1 MSSNNLPLV
10 VIFGRTNVGKST
22 LFNCLIEKHQ
32 ALTSDIAGTTRDAN
46 WATVEWQRTT
56 FDLVDTGGIMDLK
69 FLAEKKL
76 QTTDIEAKVQEQ
88 ARNLLKRAD
97 LILFLADARDGLL
110 PQDKQMAMFLKKIPP
125 LPSGRGAGG
134 EGNKILLVA
143 NKADNPRLRHGTA
156 EFNKLGLG
164 EPLAIS
170 AANGSG
176 TGDLLDEIT
185 NKLPESKKPVPSPL
199 EGEGD
204 LSAEALAKEEGEV
217 IKVAII
223 GKPNVGKSSLVNS
236 LLGEERIIVSPTA
249 HTTRE
254 PQDIEIKY
262 KKNPFV
268 LIDTAGISKKGRQTA
283 KRIKNK
289 NTLEKFSILKS
300 LAVIRKADVALL
312 IIDINK
318 GLTQQESKL
327 VEDIIK
333 KQTSL
338 IIIANKWDLIEDK
351 NTKHYTREINIALPF
366 ATWAPIQF
374 VSALTGAKTEKVLD
388 LAAEIYQAR
397 HITIKENSLN
407 KFLNKIVK
415 IHRPTKAKGIKRPRI
430 YELAQA
436 QTNPPVF
443 KVRISQKDTLN
454 ESYLRFIENQ
464 LRKKYGFLGT
474 PINIYVER
482 NKSVHG
488 KNEDLKMTN
497 SKTK

>member
-1 MSSNNLPLV
+1 MNSNNLPLV

-46 WATVEWQRTT
+46 WATIEWCRNK
-56 FDLVDTGGIMDLK
+56 FSLVDTGGIMDLK

-97 LILFLADARDGLL
+97 LILFLTDARDGLL
-110 PQDKQMAMFLKKIPP
+110 PTDKELVKFLMKTKNK
-125 LPSGRGAGG
+125 
-134 EGNKILLVA
+134 NKILLVA
-143 NKADNPRLRHGTA
+143 NKADNPRLRQGTA

-199 EGEGD
+199 EGEG
-204 LSAEALAKEEGEV
+204 KGEV

-262 KKNPFV
+262 KKNHFV

-283 KRIKNK
+283 KRTKNK

-312 IIDINK
+312 VIDINK

-430 YELAQA
+430 YELAQV

>member
-1 MSSNNLPLV
+1 
-10 VIFGRTNVGKST
+10 
-22 LFNCLIEKHQ
+22 
-32 ALTSDIAGTTRDAN
+32 
-46 WATVEWQRTT
+46 
-56 FDLVDTGGIMDLK
+56 VDTGGIMDLK

-110 PQDKQMAMFLKKIPP
+110 PTDKELVKFLMKTIKNKK
-125 LPSGRGAGG
+125 
-134 EGNKILLVA
+134 KILLVA

-176 TGDLLDEIT
+176 TGDLLDEII
-185 NKLPESKKPVPSPL
+185 NKLPESKKSVPSPL
-199 EGEGD
+199 EGEG
-204 LSAEALAKEEGEV
+204 KGEV

-262 KKNPFV
+262 KKNHFV

-283 KRIKNK
+283 KRIKDK

-300 LAVIRKADVALL
+300 LAVIKKADVALL
-312 IIDINK
+312 VIDINK

-327 VEDIIK
+327 VEEIIK

-338 IIIANKWDLIEDK
+338 IIIANKWDLIKDK

-366 ATWAPIQF
+366 AVWAPIQF
-374 VSALTGAKTEKVLD
+374 TSALTGAKTEKVLD

-415 IHRPTKAKGIKRPRI
+415 IHRPTKAKGIKRPR
-430 YELAQA
+430 
-436 QTNPPVF
+436 
-443 KVRISQKDTLN
+443 
-454 ESYLRFIENQ
+454 
-464 LRKKYGFLGT
+464 
-474 PINIYVER
+474 
-482 NKSVHG
+482 
-488 KNEDLKMTN
+488 
-497 SKTK
+497 